1 MKEQKTK
8 DVPCTVTVIHTWE
21 TLEAHVELDGG
32 EDLAIGDRVL
42 VHGAAVRL
50 PPFGEK
56 LVLRRRATVSQ
67 AGFFEKIWIRIQS
80 FFELTEL
87 FEVSFSEG
95 MLR

>member
-1 MKEQKTK
+1 MTTQRVK

-42 VHGAAVRL
+42 VHGDAVRL

-56 LVLRRRATVSQ
+56 LVVRRWATVSQ
-67 AGFFEKIWIRIQS
+67 AGFLEKIWIRIQS

-95 MLR
+95 IFE